1 VDNHEQRK
9 QTKEREAPHMNK
21 KIIGFLL
28 ALVMVSVS
36 AMAFATAVP
45 SKTTQD
51 MVKPVG
57 VTVQAGASTAIQVST
72 PADEAATALATK
84 VLGEIS
90 SYVQQQANPVINYFD
105 QGVQEQVAALLPA
118 GTNLSTI
125 NMNEFTTIKIDGYS
139 EENGDLT
146 ASFEFATKYE
156 DGQAIV
162 AMVGVEVDGTMTW
175 TALKAEVV
183 DGIVKITF
191 PEAVVKLMQTGNAVL
206 SILSV

>member
-1 VDNHEQRK
+1 
-9 QTKEREAPHMNK
+9 
-21 KIIGFLL
+21 
-28 ALVMVSVS
+28 
-36 AMAFATAVP
+36 
-45 SKTTQD
+45 
-51 MVKPVG
+51 
-57 VTVQAGASTAIQVST
+57 
-72 PADEAATALATK
+72 
-84 VLGEIS
+84 
-90 SYVQQQANPVINYFD
+90 
-105 QGVQEQVAALLPA
+105 
-118 GTNLSTI
+118 
-125 NMNEFTTIKIDGYS
+125 MNEFTTIKIDGYS

-146 ASFEFATKYE
+146 ASFEFATKYA